1 MSGWLKFAA
10 GIAAVFSMFAIA
22 VPVGLTG
29 ARAQVFQ
36 VCEGLNANQNVG
48 PTGPGGTP
56 VVDIALNPGDQL
68 NVVVTAN
75 AGVQTTLSGPF
86 LNNPSFDGSGN
97 VSFTQGQGS
106 GQFIGSLI
114 AVVTGG
120 TANIVVTCTPG
131 NGDDTG
137 DLTGVVA
144 AINEANANTQELVN
158 NAGAANIARTIPVQI
173 NVHKFVSIET
183 KISNL
188 RKVIT
193 QQFDAFKEAEAN
205 LERVEGLRRSLSEQ
219 EATAIFSRDRI
230 RESLISQVARYRDFL
245 GTNLQL
251 MAFLTPEQAQ
261 AKIDTLVLE
270 FSKLE
275 DNEARRAVLDKV
287 FAGNK
292 QFENESEAAKTY
304 VVRRVNDLLFQRQEQ
319 EDNEQLFKDRMAD
332 FEQRKEE
339 LNLEKVLPAAQRDF
353 LEAKRALRRSD
364 DALADLLLEFE
375 QQEFRGSRQNVN
387 NFVPGGV
394 RLNMG
399 DTGNRRQLNFGW
411 SLGGLRQSMV
421 AIRRAELA
429 ALGVS
434 GDGTSHVETKL
445 PELLADE
452 RLNAWVEGSYS
463 YTDDQRT
470 GGEAESNQFNID
482 GGVMYRAFQ
491 QASFG
496 GKVRYRAT
504 RSKRD
509 DGSQRSEADAY
520 GAALFAQIGLPGGAN
535 LTPLLAYERSNTNL
549 VLSAGGAS
557 VTSDF
562 DTDVYTLGATI
573 SREFDLG
580 NFGTKHQFY
589 IDPNASL
596 SHVTAV
602 RQAHTRSDN
611 SAVAGARVVQ
621 GTLTFGP
628 TFGAR
633 IAKPF
638 DGVRSMTPTLGLNGI
653 WNFRD
658 GGDSVT
664 ANGTVIEAV
673 RFSGSLS
680 AGLTTSFNNG
690 ASVSVTTSY
699 SGIGSDV
706 RGYALTLRG
715 SIAF

>member
-1 MSGWLKFAA
+1 VFA
-10 GIAAVFSMFAIA
+10 MFAIVLPA
-22 VPVGLTG
+22 ALTG
-29 ARAQVFQ
+29 VSAQAFQ
-36 VCEGLNANQNVG
+36 ACAGLNVNQNVG

-56 VVDIALNPGDQL
+56 VVDITLDPGDQL

-120 TANIVVTCTPG
+120 TANIVATCTPG
-131 NGDDTG
+131 NGNDAG
-137 DLTGVVA
+137 DVTGVQA

-158 NAGAANIARTIPVQI
+158 NANAAQIARTIPVQI

-193 QQFDAFKEAEAN
+193 QQFDAFKEAEAR
-205 LERVEGLRRSLSEQ
+205 LEHAEGLRRSLSEDEALAINGRKRGQ
-219 EATAIFSRDRI
+219 ESILF
-230 RESLISQVARYRDFL
+230 QVSRYREFL

-251 MAFLTPEQAQ
+251 MGFLTPDQAQ

-270 FSKLE
+270 FSKV
-275 DNEARRAVLDKV
+275 DGNEARRAVLDRV
-287 FAGNK
+287 FADNER
-292 QFENESEAAKTY
+292 FEKETEAAKTY
-304 VVRRVNDLLFQRQEQ
+304 VLRRVNDLLFQRQQLE
-319 EDNEQLFKDRMAD
+319 ENEQLFKDRMVD
-332 FEQRKEE
+332 FERRTEE
-339 LNLEKVLPAAQRDF
+339 LNLDKVLPELQRDF
-353 LEAKRALRRSD
+353 LDAKRALRRSD

-387 NFVPGGV
+387 NFAPGGM
-394 RLNMG
+394 RLNMADAG
-399 DTGNRRQLNFGW
+399 NNRRLNFGW
-411 SLGGLRQSMV
+411 TLGGLRQSIV
-421 AIRRAELA
+421 ATRRAELA

-496 GKVRYRAT
+496 GKVRYRAV

-557 VTSDF
+557 TTSDF

-573 SREFDLG
+573 SREFSLG

-589 IDPNASL
+589 VDPNVSL

-602 RQAHTRSDN
+602 RQAHTRSDG

-638 DGVRSMTPTLGLNGI
+638 DGVRSITPTLGLNGI

-690 ASVSVTTSY
+690 ASVSVSTSY

>member
-1 MSGWLKFAA
+1 MSGWLKFAV
-10 GIAAVFSMFAIA
+10 GIAVVFSMFAIA
-22 VPVGLTG
+22 APVGLTG

-137 DLTGVVA
+137 DITGVVA

-158 NAGAANIARTIPVQI
+158 NAGAANIARTIPVQV
-173 NVHKFVSIET
+173 NNNAFVTLENRI
-183 KISNL
+183 IRL
-188 RKVIT
+188 REAIVG
-193 QQFDAFKEAEAN
+193 QLDA
-205 LERVEGLRRSLSEQ
+205 L
-219 EATAIFSRDRI
+219 
-230 RESLISQVARYRDFL
+230 QVARRERDRLVGDQREIDQRERGAIIDLNAARRFAVEERERFFDFILIGFAAEFFL
-245 GTNLQL
+245 LHDDATAVIERLEKESAGKLFDAR
-251 MAFLTPEQAQ
+251 MAVFERIMAGNERFEQASD
-261 AKIDTLVLE
+261 AT
-270 FSKLE
+270 
-275 DNEARRAVLDKV
+275 KV
-287 FAGNK
+287 HF
-292 QFENESEAAKTY
+292 
-304 VVRRVNDLLFQRQEQ
+304 VRLINDLNFIQVRRQEQ
-319 EDNEQLFKDRMAD
+319 EERTAIILKRVNE
-332 FEQRKEE
+332 E
-339 LNLEKVLPAAQRDF
+339 
-353 LEAKRALRRSD
+353 RALRDFDKQAEQAKGRV
-364 DALADLLLEFE
+364 LQLEKQIREADEVLDNLQAEYERRLP
-375 QQEFRGSRQNVN
+375 FRGSGGDVVN
-387 NFVPGGV
+387 LAPAGV

-421 AIRRAELA
+421 AIRRAELV

-482 GGVMYRAFQ
+482 GGVMYRVFQ

-496 GKVRYRAT
+496 GKVRYRAA

-589 IDPNASL
+589 VDPNASL

-611 SAVAGARVVQ
+611 STVAGARVVQ

-658 GGDSVT
+658 GGDSVA